1 MVFSVLVIMDSIK
14 YSQVFVVNAQI
25 ILFGMVICVW
35 NLNHVK
41 LDSFM
46 MIKKANVSLLVLI
59 VDRMLNGTELCVAV
73 TMAITLLMAN
83 AQNVHQTLNLM
94 VNHVH

>member
-1 MVFSVLVIMDSIK
+1 
-14 YSQVFVVNAQI
+14 
-25 ILFGMVICVW
+25 
-35 NLNHVK
+35 
-41 LDSFM
+41 M
-46 MIKKANVSLLVLI
+46 MIKKANVFLLVLI

-73 TMAITLLMAN
+73 TMAIILLMVN